1 MQVLLIETEMTLQRS
16 LELALAMRGHATV
29 VAPTVAAAL
38 DAFGHGQ
45 FALVVIGSLLAG
57 PDAALD
63 LCRDLRRQPNAA
75 DATILIIAWPNDHAR
90 IVAALDAG
98 ADGYVSHPLAATQL
112 RAHLERV
119 ERAAERVITGQS
131 MSPTPLSTQRR
142 DVDDARNALL
152 INNAVDALLIIDA
165 GGVISWVAPPVAAV
179 LGRRPGGL
187 VGTSLYGICHPEDAE
202 MLTGLLARVLS
213 EAELT
218 PADLR
223 LRHQD
228 GSWREFDVRAIDL
241 RQEPSV
247 DGIVL
252 AARDVTHRRRR
263 EERSI
268 RQSLYDPLTG
278 LPNRAVFMAYLEHAL
293 ARSDRRA
300 EPVVVM
306 FMDLDD
312 FAIVKQRLGRVAG
325 DQLLAGVAQRIRT
338 ALRATDTAAR
348 MGEDEFTILLEGVES
363 AEEATA
369 VADRIVRELREPFD
383 LPGGMTAA
391 SASIGLAFSL
401 PGATTLTGESRQV
414 DLLRRADMALST
426 AKTLGKG
433 RWSIHDPGAGM
444 TTNQN

>member
-1 MQVLLIETEMTLQRS
+1 MQVLLVETETTLQRS
-16 LELALAMRGHATV
+16 LELALAMRGHSTI
-29 VAPTVAAAL
+29 VAPTAAAAL
-38 DAFGHGQ
+38 DAFTHERMP
-45 FALVVIGSLLAG
+45 LILIGNLLAG

-63 LCRDLRRQPNAA
+63 LCRDLRRQPGGL
-75 DATILIIAWPNDHAR
+75 DSTILVILRRDDYAR

-98 ADGYVSHPLAATQL
+98 ADGYVARPLDATQL
-112 RAHLERV
+112 RAHLER
-119 ERAAERVITGQS
+119 AERGHEVRASETAA
-131 MSPTPLSTQRR
+131 TKYR
-142 DVDDARNALL
+142 DTDEVRNAML
-152 INNAVDALLIIDA
+152 IENAVDAVLIVDA
-165 GGVISWVAPPVAAV
+165 GGVISWVAPPIAAV

-187 VGTSLYGICHPEDAE
+187 VGTSLYGICHPDDSDL
-202 MLTGLLARVLS
+202 LTGLLARVLT

-218 PADLR
+218 PADFR

-228 GSWREFDVRAIDL
+228 GSWRDFDVRAIDL
-241 RQEPSV
+241 RQEPSI

-263 EERSI
+263 EEQAI

-306 FMDLDD
+306 FMDIDD
-312 FAIVKQRLGRVAG
+312 FAIVNQRLGRTAG
-325 DQLLAGVAQRIRT
+325 DQLLAGVAKRLRT

-363 AEEATA
+363 ADEATA
-369 VADRIVRELREPFD
+369 VAERIVRELREPFD
-383 LPGGMTAA
+383 LPGGEMAT

-401 PGATTLTGESRQV
+401 PGAMTITGESRQV
-414 DLLRRADMALST
+414 DLLRRADMALTT
-426 AKTLGKG
+426 AKTLGKD
-433 RWSIHDPGAGM
+433 RWSIYDPGAGM
-444 TTNQN
+444 TRNQN